1 MERILVIDD
10 DLGFRELLAAILSD
24 EGYEVESGASI
35 ADAIRLGA
43 VRQYNLVISDLRLPD
58 GSGIEILR
66 WFSEQAP
73 NVPVIMITAFGTF
86 ESAVE
91 AVKLGA
97 EDYLGKPLNSP
108 DELRIRVRRA
118 LDQRRTK
125 LEHALMRE
133 EQAKRF
139 DCRGMIAGD
148 RKMTALLELARKVA
162 PTNATVLLTG
172 ESGTGKE
179 VIARCIHSN
188 SARSQRVFV
197 PVNCA
202 ALSPT
207 LIESELFGHEK
218 GAFTGAVGQHLG
230 RFERAHGGTLFLDE
244 IGELDANLQAKLL
257 RVLQE
262 KTFERVGGTRQ
273 ISVDVRVIA
282 ATNRNL
288 KSVAA
293 EGRFREDLYYR
304 LNRFPIEIP
313 PLRDRA
319 SDIEPL
325 AGYFLRRA
333 AVELGKAPPAL
344 AREAVR
350 ILQSYRWPGN
360 VRELEN
366 AMERMAILCE
376 ERITAG
382 DLAMLHA
389 EERRPLLW
397 RDIERQAIEE
407 ALRMNRGNR
416 TLAAQQLGISLRT
429 LQYRLK
435 EYQLEEDGAGSM
447 EHVQGL
453 DGPSDEV

>member
-10 DLGFRELLAAILSD
+10 DPGFRELLTAILSD
-24 EGYEVESGASI
+24 EGYEVESGTSI
-35 ADAIRLGA
+35 ADAMRLGA
-43 VRQYNLVISDLRLPD
+43 VRQYNLVICDLRLPD

-73 NVPVIMITAFGTF
+73 NVPVIVITAFGTF

-108 DELRIRVRRA
+108 DELRMTVRRT

-133 EQAKRF
+133 EQARRF
-139 DCRGMIAGD
+139 DCRGMIVGD
-148 RKMTALLELARKVA
+148 PKMTALLELARKVA

-288 KSVAA
+288 KNVAA

-325 AGYFLRRA
+325 ADYFLRRA
-333 AVELGKAPPAL
+333 AVELGKAPPVL
-344 AREAVR
+344 ARDAVR
-350 ILQSYRWPGN
+350 VLQSYRWPGN

-376 ERITAG
+376 ERVGAG

-389 EERRPLLW
+389 EECRPLLW

-435 EYQLEEDGAGSM
+435 EYQLEDDGAGAIVREESI
-447 EHVQGL
+447 
-453 DGPSDEV
+453 

>member
-10 DLGFRELLAAILSD
+10 DPGFRELLAAILSE
-24 EGYEVESGASI
+24 EGYEVESGASV
-35 ADAIRLGA
+35 ADALRLGA

-66 WFSEQAP
+66 WFAEQAP

-108 DELRIRVRRA
+108 DELRMRVRRT

-133 EQAKRF
+133 EQARRF

-148 RKMTALLELARKVA
+148 PKMTALLELARKVA

-179 VIARCIHSN
+179 VIARCIHAN
-188 SARSQRVFV
+188 SARNQRVFV

-262 KTFERVGGTRQ
+262 RTFERVGGTRQ

-325 AGYFLRRA
+325 ADYFLRRA
-333 AVELGKAPPAL
+333 AVELGKTPPVL
-344 AREAVR
+344 ARDAVR
-350 ILQSYRWPGN
+350 VLHSYRWPGN

-376 ERITAG
+376 ERVAAG
-382 DLAMLHA
+382 DLAMLHG

-435 EYQLEEDGAGSM
+435 EYQLEDDGAGAITQAQA
-447 EHVQGL
+447 EN
-453 DGPSDEV
+453 SDL

>member
-1 MERILVIDD
+1 MERILVVDD
-10 DLGFRELLAAILSD
+10 DPGFRELLTAILSN

-35 ADAIRLGA
+35 ADAVRLGA
-43 VRQYNLVISDLRLPD
+43 ARQYNLVISDLRLPD

-66 WFSEQAP
+66 WFAEQAP

-97 EDYLGKPLNSP
+97 DDYLGKPLNSP
-108 DELRIRVRRA
+108 DELRMTVRRA

-133 EQAKRF
+133 EQARRF

-148 RKMTALLELARKVA
+148 PKMTAILELARKVA

-257 RVLQE
+257 RALQE

-288 KSVAA
+288 KSAAA

-325 AGYFLRRA
+325 ADYFLRRA
-333 AVELGKAPPAL
+333 AVELGKTPPVL
-344 AREAVR
+344 ARDAVR
-350 ILQSYRWPGN
+350 VLQAYRWPGN

-376 ERITAG
+376 ERVTAG

-389 EERRPLLW
+389 EECRPLLW

-435 EYQLEEDGAGSM
+435 EYQLEDDGAGAITQAENS
-447 EHVQGL
+447 EL
-453 DGPSDEV
+453 

>member
-10 DLGFRELLAAILSD
+10 DPGFRELLTAILSD
-24 EGYEVESGASI
+24 EGYEVESGTSI
-35 ADAIRLGA
+35 ADAMRLGA

-108 DELRIRVRRA
+108 DELRITVRRT

-133 EQAKRF
+133 EQARRF
-139 DCRGMIAGD
+139 DCRGMIVGD
-148 RKMTALLELARKVA
+148 PKMTALLELARKVA

-188 SARSQRVFV
+188 SARGQRVFV
-197 PVNCA
+197 AINCA

-288 KSVAA
+288 KNVAA

-325 AGYFLRRA
+325 AEYFLRRA
-333 AVELGKAPPAL
+333 AVELGKTPPSL
-344 AREAVR
+344 ARDAVR
-350 ILQSYRWPGN
+350 VLQSYRWPGN

-376 ERITAG
+376 ERVAAS

-389 EERRPLLW
+389 EECRPLLW

-435 EYQLEEDGAGSM
+435 EYQLEDDGAGAITQA
-447 EHVQGL
+447 ENPDL
-453 DGPSDEV
+453 

>member
-1 MERILVIDD
+1 M
-10 DLGFRELLAAILSD
+10 
-24 EGYEVESGASI
+24 
-35 ADAIRLGA
+35 
-43 VRQYNLVISDLRLPD
+43 ISDLRLPD

-73 NVPVIMITAFGTF
+73 NVPVIVITAFGTF

-108 DELRIRVRRA
+108 DELRMTVRRT
-118 LDQRRTK
+118 LEQRRTK

-133 EQAKRF
+133 EQARRF

-148 RKMTALLELARKVA
+148 PKMTALLELARKVA

-288 KSVAA
+288 KSLAA

-325 AGYFLRRA
+325 AAYFLRRA

-344 AREAVR
+344 ARDAVR

-376 ERITAG
+376 ERVTAG

-435 EYQLEEDGAGSM
+435 EYQLEEDGAGAITQAQA
-447 EHVQGL
+447 EN
-453 DGPSDEV
+453 SDL

>member
-10 DLGFRELLAAILSD
+10 DPGFRELLAAILSD

-35 ADAIRLGA
+35 ADAVRLGSA
-43 VRQYNLVISDLRLPD
+43 RQYNLVISDLRLPD

-66 WFSEQAP
+66 WFAEQAP
-73 NVPVIMITAFGTF
+73 NVPVIVITAFGTF

-108 DELRIRVRRA
+108 DELRLTVRRA

-133 EQAKRF
+133 EQARRF

-148 RKMTALLELARKVA
+148 PKMTALLELARKVA

-188 SARSQRVFV
+188 SARGQRVFV

-218 GAFTGAVGQHLG
+218 GAFTGAMGQHLG

-273 ISVDVRVIA
+273 IGVDVRVIA

-293 EGRFREDLYYR
+293 DGRFREDLYYR

-325 AGYFLRRA
+325 AEYFLRRA
-333 AVELGKAPPAL
+333 AVELGKTPPSL
-344 AREAVR
+344 ARDAVR
-350 ILQSYRWPGN
+350 VLQSYRWPGN

-376 ERITAG
+376 ERVAAS

-389 EERRPLLW
+389 EECRPLLW

-435 EYQLEEDGAGSM
+435 EYQLEDDGAGAIVREESI
-447 EHVQGL
+447 
-453 DGPSDEV
+453 

>member
-1 MERILVIDD
+1 
-10 DLGFRELLAAILSD
+10 
-24 EGYEVESGASI
+24 
-35 ADAIRLGA
+35 
-43 VRQYNLVISDLRLPD
+43 
-58 GSGIEILR
+58 
-66 WFSEQAP
+66 
-73 NVPVIMITAFGTF
+73 
-86 ESAVE
+86 
-91 AVKLGA
+91 
-97 EDYLGKPLNSP
+97 
-108 DELRIRVRRA
+108 
-118 LDQRRTK
+118 
-125 LEHALMRE
+125 
-133 EQAKRF
+133 
-139 DCRGMIAGD
+139 
-148 RKMTALLELARKVA
+148 
-162 PTNATVLLTG
+162 VLLTG

-288 KSVAA
+288 KNVAA

-325 AGYFLRRA
+325 ADYFLRRA
-333 AVELGKAPPAL
+333 AVELGKAPPVL
-344 AREAVR
+344 ARDAVR
-350 ILQSYRWPGN
+350 VLQSYRWPGN

-376 ERITAG
+376 ERVGAG

-389 EERRPLLW
+389 EECRPLLW

-435 EYQLEEDGAGSM
+435 EYQLEDDGAGAIVREESI
-447 EHVQGL
+447 
-453 DGPSDEV
+453 